1 MTKTVYIAGLGLIG
15 GSLALGIRKNHPDYT
30 ILGYNRG
37 EKSRHIALQRN
48 MVDEV
53 TDDFSLF
60 AGRADVIILC
70 VPIQQT
76 IEFIKQ
82 LGQIDLKP
90 NVLVTDAGST
100 KTEIIQA
107 AEAYLSEKRIK

>member
-1 MTKTVYIAGLGLIG
+1 M
-15 GSLALGIRKNHPDYT
+15 
-30 ILGYNRG
+30 
-37 EKSRHIALQRN
+37 
-48 MVDEV
+48 
-53 TDDFSLF
+53 
-60 AGRADVIILC
+60 
-70 VPIQQT
+70 PIQQT

-107 AEAYLSEKRIK
+107 GDYLSEKKLTLSGSHPMAGSHKSGAEAGDIFYLKMHITL

>member
-15 GSLALGIRKNHPDYT
+15 GSLALGIRKHHPDYT

-107 AEAYLSEKRIK
+107 AEAYLSEK